1 MTTRSLDT
9 LPGNRRSQRGM
20 SLIEVMVVVAIVS
33 TVLIVVYSMIDEATK
48 ISLFVESHNDLP
60 VFGQAAVNVIQKDLI
75 QARAIFDSDPTN
87 VGPGYYSALVIP
99 AAYPVMPNTQLP
111 ILNPTGDLV
120 PDASVTARYVGNAL
134 MITKQ
139 LESTPV
145 KLASG
150 TTIMM
155 DRYVF
160 EIFYLT
166 RRTTRNFSNAGYS
179 LELVQAKSNVY
190 ADYFQLSNLQ
200 SPNGTLTAAQM
211 NEIYAALLA
220 WKDPITGATVP
231 INRAWD
237 PGQSIGSAMYTIT
250 AAGYS
255 GPIAQP
261 TIPLPTY
268 SSMIT
273 GLAGGR
279 ISGKMDYT
287 VAFKPSA
294 STNFPVPDLVPKY
307 AVFNSALPQ
316 FPGGFEVLIVGPT
329 GARKVL
335 TRLVLLASYGAGKM
349 DSKESL
355 VISSVPRV

>member
-1 MTTRSLDT
+1 MTNRFLDT
-9 LPGNRRSQRGM
+9 LPEKRRSQRGM

-60 VFGQAAVNVIQKDLI
+60 VFGQAAVNVMQKDLI
-75 QARAIFDSDPTN
+75 QARAIFDADPTN

-150 TTIMM
+150 TTIML

-160 EIFYLT
+160 ELFYLT
-166 RRTTRNFSNAGYS
+166 RRTARSFSSQGYS
-179 LELVQAKSNVY
+179 LDLVQAKSNVY

-200 SPNGTLTAAQM
+200 SPGGTLTAAQM

-237 PGQSIGSAMYTIT
+237 PGQPIATAMYTIT
-250 AAGYS
+250 ATGYTAV
-255 GPIAQP
+255 AQP

-268 SSMIT
+268 GSMIT
-273 GLAGGR
+273 GLMGGR

-287 VAFKPSA
+287 VAFKPTA
-294 STNFPVPDLVPKY
+294 TTNFPVPDLIPKY

-329 GARKVL
+329 GSRKVL

-355 VISSVPRV
+355 VISAVPRV